1 MSSITVRNLDE
12 SVKTGLKI
20 RAARHGWSMEQ
31 EVRYILQNT
40 LAAETGGAGS
50 MSFAQRVNQRFKGL
64 GLDELPLPVRQIA
77 RDVPHFDSP

>member
-31 EVRYILQNT
+31 EVRQILQNT
-40 LAAETGGAGS
+40 LAADTGGVVS
-50 MSFAQRVNQRFKGL
+50 VSFAERVNQRFKGL
-64 GLDELPLPVRQIA
+64 ELDELPLPVRQA
-77 RDVPHFDSP
+77 SRDLPNFD